1 MIVLRNNYRREDNDT
16 FITYLTGPELILLEV
31 STMSEKGKLRSP
43 IVTVLGHIDHGKTS
57 LLDKMRGTAVQ
68 DREAAGITQH
78 IGASFFPTETILS
91 ICGDLLKTIKTELT
105 IDGLLF
111 IDTPGHEAYLN
122 LRRRGGAIADIA
134 ILVVDI
140 NEGALTQTYESLKI
154 LRSGK
159 TPFLIA
165 ANKLD
170 KVPGWRE
177 KEGVTLG
184 EAIESQNMSTKTE
197 VDRRIYEIVGA
208 LSANG
213 ILSERYDRVTDFR
226 KTVAIV
232 PTSAKTGTGIPELL
246 MVLSG
251 LTQQYMKERLTIS
264 QGPARGAVLEVREE
278 TGLGTT
284 LDTIIYDGVLKK
296 TDTIVV
302 GGLEEVI
309 VAKIRTLLQPKPL
322 DEIRDPRE
330 KFAAVDIVHAAA
342 GVKIVAPDIEGAVA
356 GAPVYA
362 VENSENLEAIKQK
375 VKDEINSIRI
385 QTDKSGIVLKTDTLG
400 SLEAVTQFLQ
410 QRHVPVRAADV
421 GPIVKRDITEAH
433 ASGDSD
439 PLNAV
444 VLGFNVKISPEIEDL
459 AAEMGVE
466 VFMNE
471 VIYRLYDEYNA
482 WILVK
487 REQAKAESLGAI
499 IRPGKIELM
508 PDYIFRHN
516 NPAVVG
522 VKVYGIVRPKTS
534 LINEE
539 GKRIGTILQIQDR
552 SISIDEA
559 TDGMEVAISIRG
571 PTIGRQVKG
580 NEILYVDVPDKQI
593 LAIRKKF
600 IDELSPAEKEILNE
614 LTTIKRAAGS
624 FV

>member
-1 MIVLRNNYRREDNDT
+1 
-16 FITYLTGPELILLEV
+16 LTEA
-31 STMSEKGKLRSP
+31 GKLRSP

-57 LLDKMRGTAVQ
+57 LLDKMRGTGVQ

-78 IGASFFPTETILS
+78 IGASFFPTETIMS
-91 ICGDLLKTIKTELT
+91 ICGDLLKAVKTELT

-140 NEGALTQTYESLKI
+140 NEGPLTQSYESLKI
-154 LRSGK
+154 LLSGK

-177 KEGVTLG
+177 KEGMSLFD
-184 EAIESQNMSTKTE
+184 AIKAQGMSTQTE
-197 VDRRIYEIVGA
+197 IDRRIYEIVGA
-208 LSANG
+208 LSSNG
-213 ILSERYDRVTDFR
+213 IQSERFDRVEDFK

-251 LTQQYMKERLTIS
+251 LTQQYMKERLAIS
-264 QGPARGAVLEVREE
+264 EGPAKGAVLEVREE
-278 TGLGTT
+278 TGLGLT
-284 LDTIIYDGVLKK
+284 LDTIIYDGVLRK
-296 TDTIVV
+296 TDTIVI
-302 GGLEEVI
+302 GGLDGVI
-309 VAKIRTLLQPKPL
+309 VAKIRALLQPKPL
-322 DEIRDPRE
+322 DEIRDPKE
-330 KFAAVDIVHAAA
+330 KFTHVNIVHAAA

-362 VENSENLEAIKQK
+362 VTDPEKLEEIKQK
-375 VKDEINSIRI
+375 VADEVGSIRI
-385 QTDKSGIVLKTDTLG
+385 QTDTSGIVIKTDTLG

-410 QRHVPVRAADV
+410 ERKIPVRAADV
-421 GPIVKRDITEAH
+421 GPIVKRDIVEAQ
-433 ASGDSD
+433 ASGDGD

-444 VLGFNVKISPEIEDL
+444 VLGFNVKIASEIEDL
-459 AAEMGVE
+459 AAELGVE

-471 VIYRLYDEYNA
+471 VIYRLYDDYYA
-482 WILVK
+482 WLIVK
-487 REQAKAESLGAI
+487 REQAKAESLGSI
-499 IRPGKIELM
+499 IRPGKIELI
-508 PDYIFRHN
+508 PDYVFRQN

-522 VKVYGIVRPKTS
+522 VKVHGIIRPRTT

-552 SISIDEA
+552 SVSIDEA
-559 TDGMEVAISIRG
+559 TDGMEVAVSIRG
-571 PTIGRQVKG
+571 PTIGRQVK
-580 NEILYVDVPDKQI
+580 NDEILYVDVPDKHI

-600 IDELSPAEKEILNE
+600 LDDLSPPEKEVLE
-614 LTTIKRAAGS
+614 EVTTIKRAAGR

>member
-1 MIVLRNNYRREDNDT
+1 MTEA
-16 FITYLTGPELILLEV
+16 
-31 STMSEKGKLRSP
+31 GKLRSP

-57 LLDKMRGTAVQ
+57 LLDKMRGTGVQ
-68 DREAAGITQH
+68 AREAAGITQH
-78 IGASFFPTETILS
+78 IGASFFPTDTIMS
-91 ICGDLLKTIKTELT
+91 ICGDLLKTVKTELT

-134 ILVVDI
+134 IMVVDI
-140 NEGALTQTYESLKI
+140 NEGPLTQTYESLKI
-154 LRSGK
+154 LQSGK

-170 KVPGWRE
+170 KVPGWQE
-177 KEGVTLG
+177 KKGLSLF
-184 EAIESQNMSTKTE
+184 EAIKAQNMSTQTE

-208 LSANG
+208 LSANK
-213 ILSERYDRVTDFR
+213 ILSERFDRVKDFQ

-251 LTQQYMKERLTIS
+251 LTQQYMKDRLKIS
-264 QGPARGAVLEVREE
+264 TGPAKGAVLEVREE

-302 GGLEEVI
+302 GGLHGVI
-309 VAKIRTLLQPKPL
+309 ETKIRALLQPKAL
-322 DEIRDPRE
+322 DEIRDPKE
-330 KFAAVDIVHAAA
+330 KFTHVDIVHAAA

-362 VENSENLEAIKQK
+362 VDNPEDLEAIKKK
-375 VKDEINSIRI
+375 VADEVSSIRI
-385 QTDKSGIVLKTDTLG
+385 HTDKSGIIIKTDTLG

-410 QRHVPVRAADV
+410 ERKITVRAADV
-421 GPIVKRDITEAH
+421 GPIVKRDIVEAQ

-459 AAEMGVE
+459 AAELGVE

-471 VIYRLYDEYNA
+471 VIYRLYDEYYA
-482 WILVK
+482 WLIVK
-487 REQAKAESLGAI
+487 REQAKAESLSSI
-499 IRPGKIELM
+499 IRPGKIELI
-508 PDYIFRHN
+508 PEYVFRNN

-522 VKVYGIVRPKTS
+522 VKVHGLVKPRTA
-534 LINEE
+534 LITKS
-539 GKRIGTILQIQDR
+539 GKRVGTILQIQDR
-552 SISIDEA
+552 SVSIDEA
-559 TDGMEVAISIRG
+559 TDGMEVAVSIRG
-571 PTIGRQVKG
+571 PTIGRQVK
-580 NEILYVDVPDKQI
+580 NNDTLYIDVPDKQI

-600 IDELSPAEKEILNE
+600 MDDLSPPEKEVLEE
-614 LTTIKRAAGS
+614 LTAIKRATGH

>member
-1 MIVLRNNYRREDNDT
+1 
-16 FITYLTGPELILLEV
+16 
-31 STMSEKGKLRSP
+31 MSEKGKLRSP

>member
-1 MIVLRNNYRREDNDT
+1 
-16 FITYLTGPELILLEV
+16 LTEA
-31 STMSEKGKLRSP
+31 GKLRSP

-57 LLDKMRGTAVQ
+57 LLDKMRGTGVQ

-91 ICGDLLKTIKTELT
+91 ICGDLLKAVKTELT

-140 NEGALTQTYESLKI
+140 NEGPLTQSYESLKI
-154 LRSGK
+154 LLSGK

-177 KEGVTLG
+177 KEGMSLV
-184 EAIESQNMSTKTE
+184 EAIKAQGISTQSE

-208 LSANG
+208 LSSNK
-213 ILSERYDRVTDFR
+213 IQSERFDRVEDFR

-251 LTQQYMKERLTIS
+251 LTQQYMKERLKIS
-264 QGPARGAVLEVREE
+264 SGPAIGAVLEVREE
-278 TGLGTT
+278 IGLGVT
-284 LDTIIYDGVLKK
+284 LDTIIYDGVLRK
-296 TDTIVV
+296 TDTVV
-302 GGLEEVI
+302 IGGLDGVI
-309 VAKIRTLLQPKPL
+309 VAKIRALLQPKPL
-322 DEIRDPRE
+322 DEIRDPKE
-330 KFAAVDIVHAAA
+330 KFTHVDIVHAAA

-362 VENSENLEAIKQK
+362 VTNPAKLEEIKKK
-375 VKDEINSIRI
+375 VADEVGSIRI
-385 QTDKSGIVLKTDTLG
+385 QTDTSGIIVKTDTLG

-410 QRHVPVRAADV
+410 ERKIPVRAADV
-421 GPIVKRDITEAH
+421 GPVVKRDIVEAQ
-433 ASGDSD
+433 ASGDGN

-444 VLGFNVKISPEIEDL
+444 VLGFNVKIASEIEDL
-459 AAEMGVE
+459 AAELGVE
-466 VFMNE
+466 VFINE
-471 VIYRLYDEYNA
+471 VIYRLYDEYYA
-482 WILVK
+482 WLIVK
-487 REQAKAESLGAI
+487 REQAKAESLGSI
-499 IRPGKIELM
+499 IRPGKIVLN
-508 PDYIFRHN
+508 PDYVFRHN

-522 VKVYGIVRPKTS
+522 VKVHGLIRPRTT
-534 LINEE
+534 LINED
-539 GKRIGTILQIQDR
+539 GKRVGTILQIQDR
-552 SISIDEA
+552 SVSIDEA
-559 TDGMEVAISIRG
+559 TDGMEVAVSIRG
-571 PTIGRQVKG
+571 PTIGRQVKSD
-580 NEILYVDVPDKQI
+580 EILYVDVPDKQI

-600 IDELSPAEKEILNE
+600 LDDLSPPEKEVLEE
-614 LTTIKRAAGS
+614 LTTIKRATGR

>member
-1 MIVLRNNYRREDNDT
+1 MSI
-16 FITYLTGPELILLEV
+16 LTEA
-31 STMSEKGKLRSP
+31 GKLRSP

-57 LLDKMRGTAVQ
+57 LLDKMRGTGVQ

-91 ICGDLLKTIKTELT
+91 ICGNLLKTVNTELT

-140 NEGALTQTYESLKI
+140 NEGPLTQSYESLKI

-170 KVPGWRE
+170 KVPGWRK
-177 KEGVTLG
+177 KEGLSLFD
-184 EAIESQNMSTKTE
+184 AIKAQGISTQSE

-208 LSANG
+208 LSAND
-213 ILSERYDRVTDFR
+213 IQSERFDRVEDFQ
-226 KTVAIV
+226 KIVAIV

-251 LTQQYMKERLTIS
+251 LTQQYMKDRLTVS
-264 QGPARGAVLEVREE
+264 TGPAIGAVLEVREE
-278 TGLGTT
+278 TGLGLT

-302 GGLEEVI
+302 GGLDGVI
-309 VAKIRTLLQPKPL
+309 EAKIRALLLPKPL
-322 DEIRDPRE
+322 DEIRDPKE
-330 KFAAVDIVHAAA
+330 KFTHVDIVHAAA
-342 GVKIVAPDIEGAVA
+342 GVKIVAPDIEGVVA

-362 VENSENLEAIKQK
+362 VEDPEKLDEIKQK
-375 VKDEINSIRI
+375 VRDELSSIRI
-385 QTDKSGIVLKTDTLG
+385 QTDKSGIVVKTDTLG

-410 QRHVPVRAADV
+410 ERDVPVRFADV
-421 GPIVKRDITEAH
+421 GPIIKRDIVEAQ
-433 ASGDSD
+433 ASGDGD

-444 VLGFNVKISPEIEDL
+444 VLGFNVKIASEIEDL
-459 AAEMGVE
+459 AAELGVE
-466 VFMNE
+466 VFLNE
-471 VIYRLYDEYNA
+471 VIYRLYDDYYA
-482 WILVK
+482 WLIVK
-487 REQAKAESLGAI
+487 REQAKAESLSSI
-499 IRPGKIELM
+499 IRPGKIVLIPE
-508 PDYIFRHN
+508 YVFRHK

-522 VKVYGIVRPKTS
+522 VKVQGVIKPRTA
-534 LINEE
+534 LINED
-539 GKRIGTILQIQDR
+539 GKRVGTILQIQDR
-552 SISIDEA
+552 SVTIDEA
-559 TDGMEVAISIRG
+559 TDGMEVAVSIRG
-571 PTIGRQVKG
+571 PTIGRQVKDD
-580 NEILYVDVPDKQI
+580 EILYTDVPDKQI

-600 IDELSPAEKEILNE
+600 LDELSPPEKEVLEE

>member
-1 MIVLRNNYRREDNDT
+1 MSI
-16 FITYLTGPELILLEV
+16 LTEA
-31 STMSEKGKLRSP
+31 GKLRSP

-57 LLDKMRGTAVQ
+57 LLDKMRGTGVQ
-68 DREAAGITQH
+68 AREAAGITQH

-91 ICGDLLKTIKTELT
+91 ICGDLLKAVNTELT

-140 NEGALTQTYESLKI
+140 NEGPLTQSYESLKI

-170 KVPGWRE
+170 KVPGWRK
-177 KEGVTLG
+177 KEGLSLFD
-184 EAIESQNMSTKTE
+184 AIKAQGISTQSE

-208 LSANG
+208 LSAND
-213 ILSERYDRVTDFR
+213 IQSERFDRVEDFQ

-251 LTQQYMKERLTIS
+251 LTQQYMKDRLTIS
-264 QGPARGAVLEVREE
+264 TGPAIGAVLEVREE
-278 TGLGTT
+278 TGLGLT

-302 GGLEEVI
+302 GGLDGVI
-309 VAKIRTLLQPKPL
+309 EAKIRALLLPKPL
-322 DEIRDPRE
+322 DEIRDPKE
-330 KFAAVDIVHAAA
+330 KFTHVDIVHAAA
-342 GVKIVAPDIEGAVA
+342 GVKIVAPDIEGVVA

-362 VENSENLEAIKQK
+362 VEDPEKLEEIKQK
-375 VKDEINSIRI
+375 VRDDLSSIRI
-385 QTDKSGIVLKTDTLG
+385 QTDKSGIIVKTDTLG

-410 QRHVPVRAADV
+410 ERDVPVRFADV
-421 GPIVKRDITEAH
+421 GPIVKRDIVEAQ
-433 ASGDSD
+433 ASGDGD

-444 VLGFNVKISPEIEDL
+444 VLGFNVKIASEIEDI
-459 AAEMGVE
+459 AAELGVE
-466 VFMNE
+466 LFLSE
-471 VIYRLYDEYNA
+471 VIYRLYDDYYA
-482 WILVK
+482 WLIVK
-487 REQAKAESLGAI
+487 REQAKAESLSSI
-499 IRPGKIELM
+499 IRPGKIVLIPE
-508 PDYIFRHN
+508 YVFRHK

-522 VKVYGIVRPKTS
+522 VKVQGVIRPRTG
-534 LINEE
+534 LINED
-539 GKRIGTILQIQDR
+539 GKRVGTILQIQDR
-552 SISIDEA
+552 SVTIDEA
-559 TDGMEVAISIRG
+559 TDGMEVAVSIRG
-571 PTIGRQVKG
+571 PTIGRQVKDD
-580 NEILYVDVPDKQI
+580 EILYTDVPDKQI

-600 IDELSPAEKEILNE
+600 LDELSPPEKEVLEE

>member
-1 MIVLRNNYRREDNDT
+1 MSI
-16 FITYLTGPELILLEV
+16 LTE
-31 STMSEKGKLRSP
+31 SGKLRSP

-57 LLDKMRGTAVQ
+57 LLDKMRGTGVQ
-68 DREAAGITQH
+68 AREAAGITQH
-78 IGASFFPTETILS
+78 IGASFFPTETIES
-91 ICGDLLKTIKTELT
+91 ICGDLLKAVNTKLT

-140 NEGALTQTYESLKI
+140 NEGPLTQSYESLKI
-154 LRSGK
+154 LQSGK

-177 KEGVTLG
+177 KEGLNLFD
-184 EAIESQNMSTKTE
+184 AIKAQGMSTQTE

-213 ILSERYDRVTDFR
+213 IMSERFDRVKDFQ

-251 LTQQYMKERLTIS
+251 LTQQYMQDRLKVS
-264 QGPARGAVLEVREE
+264 SGPAKGAILEVREE
-278 TGLGTT
+278 TGLGLT
-284 LDTIIYDGVLKK
+284 LDTIIYDGILKK

-302 GGLEEVI
+302 GGLEGVI
-309 VAKIRTLLQPKPL
+309 ATKIRALLQPKEL
-322 DEIRDPRE
+322 DEIRDPKE
-330 KFAAVDIVHAAA
+330 KFTHVDIVHAAA

-362 VENSENLEAIKQK
+362 VEDPAKLEEVKQK
-375 VKDEINSIRI
+375 VKDEVGSIRI
-385 QTDKSGIVLKTDTLG
+385 QTDKSGIVVKTDTLG

-410 QRHVPVRAADV
+410 ERHIPVRAADV
-421 GPIVKRDITEAH
+421 GPIVKRDIVEAQ

-444 VLGFNVKISPEIEDL
+444 VLGFNVKIAPDIEDL
-459 AAEMGVE
+459 AAELGVE
-466 VFMNE
+466 LFLNE

-482 WILVK
+482 WLIVK
-487 REQAKAESLGAI
+487 REQAKAESLGSI
-499 IRPGKIELM
+499 IRPGKVELI
-508 PDYIFRHN
+508 PDYVFRQN

-522 VKVYGIVRPKTS
+522 VKVHGVVKPKTA
-534 LINEE
+534 LIKEN
-539 GKRIGTILQIQDR
+539 GKRVGTILQIQDR
-552 SISIDEA
+552 SVSIDEA

-571 PTIGRQVKG
+571 PTIGRQVKS
-580 NEILYVDVPDKQI
+580 NETLYVDVPDKHI
-593 LAIRKKF
+593 LVIRKKF
-600 IDELSPAEKEILNE
+600 MDDLSISEKEVLEE
-614 LTTIKRAAGS
+614 LTLIKRELGR

>member
-1 MIVLRNNYRREDNDT
+1 MAD
-16 FITYLTGPELILLEV
+16 PE
-31 STMSEKGKLRSP
+31 KLRSP

-68 DREAAGITQH
+68 AREVGGMTQH

-91 ICGDLLKTIKTELT
+91 ICGTLLSAVKTELT

-134 ILVVDI
+134 ILVIDI
-140 NEGALTQTYESLKI
+140 NEGLLSQSYESLKI
-154 LRSGK
+154 LMSGK

-170 KVPGWRE
+170 KVPGWIDRE
-177 KEGVTLG
+177 GLSLFQSIKAQT
-184 EAIESQNMSTKTE
+184 MSVQTE
-197 VDRRIYEIVGA
+197 VDRRIYEIVGS

-213 ILSERYDRVTDFR
+213 IQSERFDRVKDFT

-251 LTQQYMKERLTIS
+251 LTQQYMKERLKIS
-264 QGPARGAVLEVREE
+264 RGPGKGAILEVREE
-278 TGLGTT
+278 TGLGLT
-284 LDTIIYDGVLKK
+284 LDTIIYDGVLRK
-296 TDTIVV
+296 TDTVV
-302 GGLEEVI
+302 IGGLSGVI
-309 VAKIRTLLQPKPL
+309 VTKIRSLLLPKPL

-330 KFAAVDIVHAAA
+330 KFTQVDVVYAAA

-362 VENSENLEAIKQK
+362 VSDPEKLEEVKQK
-375 VKDEINSIRI
+375 VKDELKAIRI
-385 QTDKSGIVLKTDTLG
+385 KTDKSGIVLKADTLG

-410 QRHVPVRAADV
+410 ERQVPVRSADV
-421 GPIVKRDITEAH
+421 GPIVKRDVIEGH
-433 ASGDSD
+433 ASGDSE

-444 VLGFNVKISPEIEDL
+444 VLGFNVKITPEIEDL
-459 AAEMGVE
+459 AAELGVE
-466 VFMNE
+466 IFMNE
-471 VIYRLYDEYNA
+471 VIFRLYDEYYA
-482 WILVK
+482 WLIVK

-508 PDYIFRHN
+508 PEYVFRHN

-522 VKVYGIVRPKTS
+522 VKVHGIVKPKAA
-534 LINEE
+534 LINGE
-539 GKRIGTILQIQDR
+539 GRRVGTILQIQDR
-552 SISIDEA
+552 SVPIDEA
-559 TDGMEVAISIRG
+559 TDGMEVAVSIRG
-571 PTIGRQVKG
+571 PTIGRQLKSSD
-580 NEILYVDVPDKQI
+580 ILYVDIPDKQI

-600 IDELSPAEKEILNE
+600 MDELSPAEKTVLEE
-614 LTTIKRAAGS
+614 LTTIKRSVGS
-624 FV
+624 LI

>member
-1 MIVLRNNYRREDNDT
+1 L
-16 FITYLTGPELILLEV
+16 PEAV
-31 STMSEKGKLRSP
+31 KLRSP

-57 LLDKMRGTAVQ
+57 LLDKMRGTGVQ
-68 DREAAGITQH
+68 GREAAGITQH

-91 ICGDLLKTIKTELT
+91 ICGDLLKSVKTELT

-140 NEGALTQTYESLKI
+140 NEGPLTQSYESLKI

-177 KEGVTLG
+177 KEGMSLFD
-184 EAIESQNMSTKTE
+184 AIKAQGISTQSE
-197 VDRRIYEIVGA
+197 IDRRIYEIVGA

-213 ILSERYDRVTDFR
+213 IQSERFDRVEDFK

-264 QGPARGAVLEVREE
+264 KGPAKGAVLEVREE
-278 TGLGTT
+278 TGLGIT
-284 LDTIIYDGVLKK
+284 LDTIIYEGVLKK
-296 TDTIVV
+296 TDTVV
-302 GGLEEVI
+302 IGGLDGVI
-309 VAKIRTLLQPKPL
+309 VAKIRALLQPKPL
-322 DEIRDPRE
+322 DEIRDPKE
-330 KFAAVDIVHAAA
+330 KFTIVDIVHAAA

-362 VENSENLEAIKQK
+362 VEDPEKLEEIKQK
-375 VKDEINSIRI
+375 VRDEVGSIRI
-385 QTDKSGIVLKTDTLG
+385 KTDKSGIIVKTDTLG

-410 QRHVPVRAADV
+410 EREIPVRFADV
-421 GPIVKRDITEAH
+421 GPVVKRDIVEAQ
-433 ASGDSD
+433 ASGDGD

-444 VLGFNVKISPEIEDL
+444 VLGFNVKVAPEIEDL
-459 AAEMGVE
+459 AAELGVE
-466 VFMNE
+466 VFLNE
-471 VIYRLYDEYNA
+471 VIYRLYDNYYA
-482 WILVK
+482 WLIVK
-487 REQAKAESLGAI
+487 REQAKAESLGSI
-499 IRPGKIELM
+499 IRPGKIELN
-508 PDYIFRHN
+508 PDYVFRQN
-516 NPAVVG
+516 NPAIVG
-522 VKVYGIVRPKTS
+522 VKVHGVIKPRTT
-534 LINEE
+534 LINAT
-539 GKRIGTILQIQDR
+539 GKRVGTILQIQDR
-552 SISIDEA
+552 SVSIDEA
-559 TDGMEVAISIRG
+559 TDGMEVAVSIRG
-571 PTIGRQVKG
+571 PTIGRQVKSD
-580 NEILYVDVPDKQI
+580 EILYTDVPDKQI

-600 IDELSPAEKEILNE
+600 IDDLSPPEKEVLEE
-614 LTTIKRAAGS
+614 LTEIKRTTGH

>member
-1 MIVLRNNYRREDNDT
+1 V
-16 FITYLTGPELILLEV
+16 LILTEA
-31 STMSEKGKLRSP
+31 GKLRSP

-57 LLDKMRGTAVQ
+57 LLDKMRGTGVQ
-68 DREAAGITQH
+68 AREAAGITQH

-91 ICGDLLKTIKTELT
+91 ICGDLLKAVNTELT

-140 NEGALTQTYESLKI
+140 NEGPLTQSYESLKI

-170 KVPGWRE
+170 KVPGWRK
-177 KEGVTLG
+177 KEGLSLFD
-184 EAIESQNMSTKTE
+184 AIKAQGISTQSE

-208 LSANG
+208 LSAND
-213 ILSERYDRVTDFR
+213 ILSDRFDRVEDFQ

-251 LTQQYMKERLTIS
+251 LTQQYMKDRLTIS
-264 QGPARGAVLEVREE
+264 TGPAIGAVLEVREE
-278 TGLGTT
+278 TGLGLT

-302 GGLEEVI
+302 GGLDGVI
-309 VAKIRTLLQPKPL
+309 EAKIRALLLPKPL
-322 DEIRDPRE
+322 DEIRDPKE
-330 KFAAVDIVHAAA
+330 KFTHVDIVHAAA
-342 GVKIVAPDIEGAVA
+342 GVKIVAPDIEGVVA

-362 VENSENLEAIKQK
+362 VEDPEKLEEIKQK
-375 VKDEINSIRI
+375 VRDDLSSIRI
-385 QTDKSGIVLKTDTLG
+385 QTDKSGIIVKTDTLG

-410 QRHVPVRAADV
+410 ERDVPVRFADV
-421 GPIVKRDITEAH
+421 GPIVKRDIVEAQ
-433 ASGDSD
+433 ASGDGD

-444 VLGFNVKISPEIEDL
+444 VLGFNVKIASEIEDI
-459 AAEMGVE
+459 AAELGVE
-466 VFMNE
+466 LFLSE
-471 VIYRLYDEYNA
+471 VIYRLYDDYYA
-482 WILVK
+482 WLIVK
-487 REQAKAESLGAI
+487 REQAKAESLSSI
-499 IRPGKIELM
+499 IRPGKIVLIPE
-508 PDYIFRHN
+508 YVFRHK

-522 VKVYGIVRPKTS
+522 VKVQGVIRPRTG
-534 LINEE
+534 LINED
-539 GKRIGTILQIQDR
+539 GKRVGTILQIQDR
-552 SISIDEA
+552 SVTIDEA
-559 TDGMEVAISIRG
+559 TDGMEVAVSIRG
-571 PTIGRQVKG
+571 PTIGRQVKDD
-580 NEILYVDVPDKQI
+580 EILYTDVPDKQI

-600 IDELSPAEKEILNE
+600 LDELSPPEKEVLDE
-614 LTTIKRAAGS
+614 LTIIKRAAGS

>member
-1 MIVLRNNYRREDNDT
+1 MTD
-16 FITYLTGPELILLEV
+16 
-31 STMSEKGKLRSP
+31 SEKLRSP

-57 LLDKMRGTAVQ
+57 LLDKMRGTGVQ
-68 DREAAGITQH
+68 AREVAGITQH

-91 ICGDLLKTIKTELT
+91 ICGNLLSSVKTQLT

-140 NEGALTQTYESLKI
+140 NEGPLTQSYESLKI
-154 LRSGK
+154 LMSGK

-170 KVPGWRE
+170 KVPGWND
-177 KEGVTLG
+177 KEG
-184 EAIESQNMSTKTE
+184 MSLVQSIKAQSMSVQTE

-213 ILSERYDRVTDFR
+213 IQSERFDRVTDFT
-226 KTVAIV
+226 KNVAIV

-251 LTQQYMKERLTIS
+251 LTQQYMKERLKVS
-264 QGPARGAVLEVREE
+264 KGPAKGAILEVREE
-278 TGLGTT
+278 TGLGLT
-284 LDTIIYDGVLKK
+284 LDTIIYEGVLKK
-296 TDTIVV
+296 TDTVV
-302 GGLEEVI
+302 IGGLSGVI
-309 VAKIRTLLQPKPL
+309 VTKIRALLLPKPL

-330 KFAAVDIVHAAA
+330 KFAQVDVVYAAA

-362 VENSENLEAIKQK
+362 VVDSEKLEEIKQK
-375 VKDEINSIRI
+375 VKDELKSIRI
-385 QTDKSGIVLKTDTLG
+385 KTDKSGVVLKADTLG

-410 QRHVPVRAADV
+410 ERNVPVRAADV
-421 GPIVKRDITEAH
+421 GPIVKRDIIEGH

-444 VLGFNVKISPEIEDL
+444 VLGFNVKISPEIEDF

-471 VIYRLYDEYNA
+471 VIYRLYDEYYA
-482 WILVK
+482 WLIVK

-508 PDYIFRHN
+508 PDYVFRHN

-522 VKVYGIVRPKTS
+522 VKVHGVIKPKTG
-534 LINEE
+534 LINEM
-539 GKRIGTILQIQDR
+539 GKRVGTILQIQDR
-552 SISIDEA
+552 SVSIDEA
-559 TDGMEVAISIRG
+559 TDGMEVAVSIRG
-571 PTIGRQVKG
+571 PTIGRQVKDD
-580 NEILYVDVPDKQI
+580 EILYIDVPDKQI

-600 IDELSPAEKEILNE
+600 IDDLSPAEKAVLEE
-614 LTTIKRAAGS
+614 LTTIKRSAGS
-624 FV
+624 LI

>member
-1 MIVLRNNYRREDNDT
+1 MTEA
-16 FITYLTGPELILLEV
+16 
-31 STMSEKGKLRSP
+31 GKLRSP

-57 LLDKMRGTAVQ
+57 LLDKMRGTGVQ

-78 IGASFFPTETILS
+78 IGASFFPTETIMS
-91 ICGDLLKTIKTELT
+91 ICGDLLKAVNTVLT

-140 NEGALTQTYESLKI
+140 NEGPLTQSYESLKI
-154 LRSGK
+154 LLSGK

-177 KEGVTLG
+177 KEGLSLFD
-184 EAIESQNMSTKTE
+184 AIKAQGMSTQSE

-208 LSANG
+208 LSSNK
-213 ILSERYDRVTDFR
+213 IQSERFDRVEDFQ
-226 KTVAIV
+226 KIVAIV

-251 LTQQYMKERLTIS
+251 LTQQYMKDRLAVST
-264 QGPARGAVLEVREE
+264 GPAVGAVLEVREE
-278 TGLGTT
+278 IGLGIT

-296 TDTIVV
+296 TDTVV
-302 GGLEEVI
+302 IGGLDGVI
-309 VAKIRTLLQPKPL
+309 VAKIRALLQPKPL
-322 DEIRDPRE
+322 DEIRDPKE
-330 KFAAVDIVHAAA
+330 KFTHVDIVHAAA

-362 VENSENLEAIKQK
+362 VSDPEKLEEIKQK
-375 VKDEINSIRI
+375 VADEVGSIRI
-385 QTDKSGIVLKTDTLG
+385 QTDTSGIIVKTDTLG

-410 QRHVPVRAADV
+410 DRKIPVRAADV
-421 GPIVKRDITEAH
+421 GPIVKRDIVEAQ
-433 ASGDSD
+433 ASGDGD

-444 VLGFNVKISPEIEDL
+444 VLGFNVKIASEIEDL
-459 AAEMGVE
+459 AAELGVE

-471 VIYRLYDEYNA
+471 VIYRLYDDYYA
-482 WILVK
+482 WLIVK
-487 REQAKAESLGAI
+487 REQAKAESLGSI
-499 IRPGKIELM
+499 IRPGKIVLNPE
-508 PDYIFRHN
+508 YIFRN
-516 NPAVVG
+516 KNPAVVG
-522 VKVYGIVRPKTS
+522 VKVQGVIKPRTA
-534 LINEE
+534 LLNEE
-539 GKRIGTILQIQDR
+539 GKRVGTILQIQDR
-552 SISIDEA
+552 SVSIDEA
-559 TDGMEVAISIRG
+559 TDGMEVAVSIRG
-571 PTIGRQVKG
+571 PTIGRQVKSD
-580 NEILYVDVPDKQI
+580 EILYIDVPDKQI

-600 IDELSPAEKEILNE
+600 LDDLSPPEKEVLEE
-614 LTTIKRAAGS
+614 LTQIKRAAGR

>member
-1 MIVLRNNYRREDNDT
+1 
-16 FITYLTGPELILLEV
+16 
-31 STMSEKGKLRSP
+31 
-43 IVTVLGHIDHGKTS
+43 
-57 LLDKMRGTAVQ
+57 MRGTGVQ

-91 ICGDLLKTIKTELT
+91 ICGDLLKTVNTELT

-122 LRRRGGAIADIA
+122 LRRRGGAIADFA

-140 NEGALTQTYESLKI
+140 NEGPLTQSYESLKI
-154 LRSGK
+154 LLSGK

-177 KEGVTLG
+177 KEGMSLFD
-184 EAIESQNMSTKTE
+184 AIKAQGISTQSE

-208 LSANG
+208 LSAND
-213 ILSERYDRVTDFR
+213 IQSERFDRVEDFQ
-226 KTVAIV
+226 KIVAIV

-251 LTQQYMKERLTIS
+251 LTQQYMKERLTVS
-264 QGPARGAVLEVREE
+264 TGPAIGAVLEVREE
-278 TGLGTT
+278 TGLGLT

-302 GGLEEVI
+302 GGLDGVI
-309 VAKIRTLLQPKPL
+309 EAKIRALLLPKPL
-322 DEIRDPRE
+322 DEIRDPKE
-330 KFAAVDIVHAAA
+330 KFTHVDIVHAAA
-342 GVKIVAPDIEGAVA
+342 GVKIVAPDIEGVVA

-362 VENSENLEAIKQK
+362 VEDPEKLEEIKQK
-375 VKDEINSIRI
+375 VRDELSSIRI
-385 QTDKSGIVLKTDTLG
+385 QTDKSGIVVKTDTLG

-410 QRHVPVRAADV
+410 EREVPVRFADV
-421 GPIVKRDITEAH
+421 GPIVKRDIVEAQ
-433 ASGDSD
+433 ASGDGD

-444 VLGFNVKISPEIEDL
+444 VLGFNVKVASEIEDL
-459 AAEMGVE
+459 AAELGVE
-466 VFMNE
+466 MFLSE
-471 VIYRLYDEYNA
+471 VIYRLYDDYYA
-482 WILVK
+482 WLIVK
-487 REQAKAESLGAI
+487 REQAKAESLSSI
-499 IRPGKIELM
+499 IRPGKIVLIPE
-508 PDYIFRHN
+508 YVFRHK

-522 VKVYGIVRPKTS
+522 VKVQGVIRPRTG
-534 LINEE
+534 LINED
-539 GKRIGTILQIQDR
+539 GKRVGTILQIQDR
-552 SISIDEA
+552 SVTIDEA
-559 TDGMEVAISIRG
+559 TDGMEVAVSIRG
-571 PTIGRQVKG
+571 PTIGRQVKDD
-580 NEILYVDVPDKQI
+580 EILYTDVPDKQI

-600 IDELSPAEKEILNE
+600 LDELSPPEKEVLDE

>member
-1 MIVLRNNYRREDNDT
+1 VRRPT
-16 FITYLTGPELILLEV
+16 TIPCEV
-31 STMSEKGKLRSP
+31 SILTAAGKLRSP

-57 LLDKMRGTAVQ
+57 LLDKMRGTGVQ
-68 DREAAGITQH
+68 AREAAGITQH
-78 IGASFFPTETILS
+78 IGASFFPTETIMS
-91 ICGDLLKTIKTELT
+91 ICGDLLKTVKTELT

-134 ILVVDI
+134 IMVVDI
-140 NEGALTQTYESLKI
+140 NEGPLTQTYESLKI
-154 LRSGK
+154 LQSGK

-170 KVPGWRE
+170 KVPGWQE
-177 KEGVTLG
+177 KKGLSLF
-184 EAIESQNMSTKTE
+184 EAIKAQNMSTQTE

-208 LSANG
+208 LSANK
-213 ILSERYDRVTDFR
+213 ILSERFDRVKDFQ

-251 LTQQYMKERLTIS
+251 LTQQYMKDRLKVS
-264 QGPARGAVLEVREE
+264 SGPARGAVLEVREE

-302 GGLEEVI
+302 GGLNGVI
-309 VAKIRTLLQPKPL
+309 EAKIRALLQPKAL
-322 DEIRDPRE
+322 DEIRDPKE
-330 KFAAVDIVHAAA
+330 KFTHVDEVHAAA
-342 GVKIVAPDIEGAVA
+342 GVKIVAPDIAGAVA

-362 VENSENLEAIKQK
+362 VEDPENLEAIKKK
-375 VKDEINSIRI
+375 VADEVSSIRI
-385 QTDKSGIVLKTDTLG
+385 HTDKSGIIVKTDTLG

-410 QRHVPVRAADV
+410 ERKITVRAADV
-421 GPIVKRDITEAH
+421 GPIVKRDIVEAQ

-444 VLGFNVKISPEIEDL
+444 VLGFNVKISSEIEDL
-459 AAEMGVE
+459 AAELGVE

-471 VIYRLYDEYNA
+471 VIYRLYDEYYA
-482 WILVK
+482 WLIVK
-487 REQAKAESLGAI
+487 REQAKAESLSSI
-499 IRPGKIELM
+499 IRPGKIELI
-508 PDYIFRHN
+508 PEYVFRNN

-522 VKVYGIVRPKTS
+522 VKVHGLVKPRTA
-534 LINEE
+534 LITKA

-552 SISIDEA
+552 SVSIDEA
-559 TDGMEVAISIRG
+559 TDGMEVAVSIRG
-571 PTIGRQVKG
+571 PTIGRQVK
-580 NEILYVDVPDKQI
+580 NNDTLYVDVPDKQI

-600 IDELSPAEKEILNE
+600 MDDLSHPEKEVLEE
-614 LTTIKRAAGS
+614 LTAIKRATGH